1 MIDGDQI
8 LGWKSMQFLYGA
20 GESLVAES
28 EAKEMARQRDCVCK
42 QDSCGCGCYV
52 ATCDYDKLDQQ

>member
-1 MIDGDQI
+1 MADDPIV
-8 LGWKSMQFLYGA
+8 GWKSMAFLYGA

-28 EAKEMARQRDCVCK
+28 EAKEMTRQRDRVCK

-52 ATCDYDKLDQQ
+52 AVCDFEKLDQQ